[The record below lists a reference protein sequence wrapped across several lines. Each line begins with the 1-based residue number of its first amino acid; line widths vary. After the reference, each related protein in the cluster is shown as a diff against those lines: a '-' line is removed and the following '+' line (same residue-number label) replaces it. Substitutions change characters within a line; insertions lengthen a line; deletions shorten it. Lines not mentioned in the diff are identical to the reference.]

1 MGFTHHGYHKVE
13 QEENFFIITYGG
25 SWNVEQVESF
35 SYELQEIL
43 KTSGFKKFGVV
54 SDLREWDGSTPEA
67 LLLAK
72 EALDYFFD
80 NGQIVSAHIHNSS
93 VKKQFALG
101 LKQLQASRMPLEEF
115 ESMEPAKE
123 WMKRQL
129 TELL

>member
-1 MGFTHHGYHKVE
+1 MGFRHHGYHKVE

-35 SYELQEIL
+35 SYELQDIL
-43 KTSGFKKFGVV
+43 KRSGFKKFGVV
-54 SDLREWDGSTPEA
+54 SDLREWEGSTPEA
-67 LLLAK
+67 LVLAK

-80 NGQIVSAHIHNSS
+80 NGQIVSAHIHNSL
-93 VKKQFALG
+93 VKKQFASA

-115 ESMEPAKE
+115 DSMAPAKA
-123 WMKRQL
+123 WMKEKL